1 MAYELTSTN
10 GQIQYGIDVYTIDL
24 KEDLQK
30 LPKRSK
36 MGSQALCLED
46 GNVYIKKS
54 DGTWKEI

>member
-10 GQIQYGIDVYTIDL
+10 GQVQYGIDVYTIDF
-24 KEDLQK
+24 KEDLKK